1 MGDTLPAES
10 RFVFEDGSSF
20 RPGTDDALNLD
31 APQRSSSNP
40 ASRSRRADGSEPATP
55 ASREGRGPAVS
66 PLVTEAG
73 APPPSAAQAE
83 AGEPGASRASES
95 RRRGD
100 KSRGQRKP
108 PPPPPARVHPAGEP
122 REDGSSNATARA
134 STPALEALVT
144 EADCVDS
151 FNIERIL
158 KRNRLKFAA
167 LDKPEVADQ
176 LDAFLAA
183 AAATGT
189 AGDAVEQ
196 SLPAQVRWAHP
207 ASATLFA

>member
-1 MGDTLPAES
+1 M
-10 RFVFEDGSSF
+10 
-20 RPGTDDALNLD
+20 PG
-31 APQRSSSNP
+31 P
-40 ASRSRRADGSEPATP
+40 P

-66 PLVTEAG
+66 PLVFEAG
-73 APPPSAAQAE
+73 APPRAAARAE

-100 KSRGQRKP
+100 KSSRGQRKP

-122 REDGSSNATARA
+122 RGDSGERGGDGNANATARA
-134 STPALEALVT
+134 PTPEVAALEALVT
-144 EADCVDS
+144 EADCNDS

-167 LDKPEVADQ
+167 LDKLDMNALGEGLEPTDHARFEVADQ

-183 AAATGT
+183 ATVTGT
-189 AGDAVEQ
+189 PGGDAVEQ

-207 ASATLFA
+207 TSATLFA